1 VGSRAVSTARWARAG
16 EPGGVIPADT
26 VDRVVV
32 GRFRVKKLVTIA
44 LVAGAAVLLRRQ
56 RDARPA
62 KDVWRD
68 ATRET
73 TSS

>member
-1 VGSRAVSTARWARAG
+1 
-16 EPGGVIPADT
+16 VIPADT
-26 VDRVVV
+26 VDRVAV

-44 LVAGAAVLLRRQ
+44 LVAGAAVLVRRQ
-56 RDARPA
+56 RDPRPA

>member
-1 VGSRAVSTARWARAG
+1 VGR
-16 EPGGVIPADT
+16 
-26 VDRVVV
+26 VDV
-32 GRFRVKKLVTIA
+32 GRFRVKRLVTIA
-44 LVAGAAVLLRRQ
+44 LVAGVAVLVRRQ

-68 ATRET
+68 ATRDT

>member
-1 VGSRAVSTARWARAG
+1 
-16 EPGGVIPADT
+16 VIPADT
-26 VDRVVV
+26 VDRVAV

-44 LVAGAAVLLRRQ
+44 LVAGAAVLVRRQ

-68 ATRET
+68 ATRDT